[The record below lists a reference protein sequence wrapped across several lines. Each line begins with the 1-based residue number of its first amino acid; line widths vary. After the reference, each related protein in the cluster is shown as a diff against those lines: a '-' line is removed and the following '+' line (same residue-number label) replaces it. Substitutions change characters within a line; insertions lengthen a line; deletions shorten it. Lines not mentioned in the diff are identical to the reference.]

1 MRDETWLGDPRV
13 ATTWVVFY
21 TPGREIVGF
30 IKMVSIEQ
38 RWARVFSSCAMA
50 VRGFSFTLKLFEL
63 FKKSQRSS
71 PHSAISLGPSSSKT
85 QRIGHSKING
95 KNLAILQVKLTSK
108 RILFYMPSPSTQPL
122 IVQKSV

>member
-38 RWARVFSSCAMA
+38 RWARVFSCCAMA
-50 VRGFSFTLKLFEL
+50 VRAFSFY
-63 FKKSQRSS
+63 
-71 PHSAISLGPSSSKT
+71 SK
-85 QRIGHSKING
+85 
-95 KNLAILQVKLTSK
+95 AV
-108 RILFYMPSPSTQPL
+108 
-122 IVQKSV
+122 